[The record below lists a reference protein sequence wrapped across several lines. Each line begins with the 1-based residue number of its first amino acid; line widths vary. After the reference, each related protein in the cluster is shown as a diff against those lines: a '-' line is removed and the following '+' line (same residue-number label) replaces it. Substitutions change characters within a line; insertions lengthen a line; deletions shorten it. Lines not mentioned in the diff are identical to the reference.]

1 MADRNIAKLDFTAED
16 FRVCSQKNISI
27 DAYINER
34 YAKELEDESF
44 MGLKGL
50 DAVLYSRG
58 LTLKGNVEKG
68 VRASTVGEIV
78 GDPTVR
84 TNAVGGSEHLFKVV
98 VDRVIRKT
106 VVNDAG
112 LLALINSTIM
122 SAGSNYTSM
131 YFDFAEGTH
140 NDKNTELERTAAG
153 AAIPEATI
161 VLGDNSIRLY
171 KYARM
176 MKIPYEALLDT
187 TIDVFMLWVETVA
200 KKIAASQ
207 TNRAVEVLIS
217 GDGNKGTAAVE
228 SNFTLAEA
236 GKVDSKDLVGIIF
249 DYYNTYGV
257 APNRIVTDSQG
268 AQVLATLLSNINV
281 KNGVVAPQGVALSYP
296 QIKFEDIKV
305 IISKNKKLAKGSD
318 VAKVAVFNTS
328 YGVNRIMQIG
338 GTIRETGN
346 KIENQ
351 IQMMTFSE
359 IVNFMRVGING
370 GVQLRTLKNPA

>member
-122 SAGSNYTSM
+122 SASSNYTSM

-161 VLGDNSIRLY
+161 VLGENSIRLY

-200 KKIAASQ
+200 KKIASGQ

-217 GDGNKGTAAVE
+217 GDGNKNTAAVA

-236 GKVDSKDLVGIIF
+236 GKVDAKDLVGIIF
-249 DYYNTYGV
+249 DYYNAYGV

-268 AQVLATLLSNINV
+268 AQVLATLLSDMNV

-305 IISKNKKLAKGSD
+305 IISKNSKLAKGSD

-338 GTIRETGN
+338 GTIRESGN